1 MSTNDVIKRESYK
14 QMEMEAPT
22 SRHHRRNF
30 GSMCF
35 RREVITQKDETIQT
49 VEEKDWKRL
58 RYYDLKCCVSAHQ
71 QGSAK
76 ASRGREADTCLCT
89 NKTRKRLEPRT
100 EERSNV
106 SKKQRLLSSQESEKL
121 K

>member
-1 MSTNDVIKRESYK
+1 MSTNDVINRESYK

-35 RREVITQKDETIQT
+35 RREVITQKDETVQT

-58 RYYDLKCCVSAHQ
+58 RYYDVKRCVSAHQ

-76 ASRGREADTCLCT
+76 ASRGREGDTCLCT

-100 EERSNV
+100 EDAQTSVRN
-106 SKKQRLLSSQESEKL
+106 KGCLSSRESEKL